1 MDGTGE
7 RKEREGQPGG
17 RGRQASRS
25 LGLTS
30 GSPERWPP
38 KSLEPLRGREPPGAA
53 GGAQGRQQ
61 AALEEGLSCAEPCQ
75 ELSLQHPRQPPGL
88 PPGLPMGILL
98 PFSLLPL
105 IPLRMNQRH

>member
-7 RKEREGQPGG
+7 RKEQEGQPGG

-38 KSLEPLRGREPPGAA
+38 KSLEPLRGREPPRSCW
-53 GGAQGRQQ
+53 GGSGQ
-61 AALEEGLSCAEPCQ
+61 AALEEGLSCAEPC
-75 ELSLQHPRQPPGL
+75 
-88 PPGLPMGILL
+88 
-98 PFSLLPL
+98 
-105 IPLRMNQRH
+105 